1 MAGKACVLD
10 SSIAIKWFVDES
22 DSKEAVELLKRLNE
36 KKVTII
42 VPDLILY
49 EIANSLRWNPKFN
62 QEDIEEALR
71 DIAGFGLQINAP
83 TFELLKSAISLAY
96 ATGCTVYDAV
106 FLALAKKNECVLVT
120 ADQKLARVKGVLTL
134 KEALG
139 EF

>member
-83 TFELLKSAISLAY
+83 TFVLLKNAISLAY
-96 ATGCTVYDAV
+96 TTECTVYDAV
-106 FLALAKKNECVLVT
+106 FLALAKNHECALVT